1 MARWSQR
8 RDDLM
13 ASRRAGAM
21 TSSVPDSVGAMK
33 TGRSLASVLGW
44 LSATTCALVGIAYA
58 GESELEAVR
67 AFLATLAGLGALAL
81 AAVSL
86 WQALTAGGART
97 LLLILL
103 SVLAAGFVAANVLAL
118 VAASSGVPEVPE
130 PLHVLGTISGAA
142 LYLEALV
149 DVSTSL
155 LEARKRSR
163 DPMDG
168 ATPV

>member
-1 MARWSQR
+1 M
-8 RDDLM
+8 
-13 ASRRAGAM
+13 
-21 TSSVPDSVGAMK
+21 
-33 TGRSLASVLGW
+33 ASVLGW
-44 LSATTCALVGIAYA
+44 ISAATCALIGIAYA
-58 GESELEAVR
+58 GEPLFEAPG
-67 AFLATLAGLGALAL
+67 AFLATLAGLGAVAL
-81 AAVSL
+81 TAVSL
-86 WQALTAGGART
+86 WQALTVGGART

-130 PLHVLGTISGAA
+130 PLHVIGTISGSA
-142 LYLEALV
+142 LYLAALV
-149 DVSTSL
+149 DVSASL

>member
-1 MARWSQR
+1 
-8 RDDLM
+8 M
-13 ASRRAGAM
+13 ASRFSGAITEGVPHNVEGVRNGRA
-21 TSSVPDSVGAMK
+21 
-33 TGRSLASVLGW
+33 LASVLGW
-44 LSATTCALVGIAYA
+44 LSASTCALVGIAYA
-58 GESELEAVR
+58 GEPEFEAAR
-67 AFLATLAGLGALAL
+67 ALLATLAGLGALAL

-86 WQALTAGGART
+86 WQALTASGART

-103 SVLAAGFVAANVLAL
+103 SFLAAGFVAANVLAL

-130 PLHVLGTISGAA
+130 PLHILGTISGVA

-163 DPMDG
+163 DALDG